1 MGYKVHFLSNI
12 NKQSILL
19 EIIDG
24 NYSLEKQLNFLDNF
38 FLTQNFLD

>member
-24 NYSLEKQLNFLDNF
+24 NYNLEKQLNFLDNL